1 MLIIITHSGK
11 IGLKGDTMLYV
22 ICIVFALV
30 IILLYAEI
38 RILNNRV
45 SLLQDLVTK
54 QTIPTPPSYMTQVSE
69 EDAAEQEKKFRE
81 ADREAV
87 QKFRD
92 QLVQLN
98 AFMTG
103 QEDIGDVEQQ

>member
-1 MLIIITHSGK
+1 
-11 IGLKGDTMLYV
+11 MLYV
-22 ICIVFALV
+22 IYIVFALV

-54 QTIPTPPSYMTQVSE
+54 ITSPAPSLSYMTQVSE
-69 EDAAEQEKKFRE
+69 EEAAEQEKKFRE

>member
-1 MLIIITHSGK
+1 
-11 IGLKGDTMLYV
+11 MLYV
-22 ICIVFALV
+22 IYIVFALV

-54 QTIPTPPSYMTQVSE
+54 QTISAPSLQYMTQVSE
-69 EDAAEQEKKFRE
+69 EEAAEQEKKFRE

-103 QEDIGDVEQQ
+103 QEDIEDVEQQ